1 MKSVKVRHFRMKTI
15 QKSVFGIPGKKL
27 KNGCGVLFLFLGI
40 LSFFVCLL
48 QAFGQDIWFDE
59 VFSVNFIQHSYKEIA
74 ALTGKDVHP
83 PLYYWYLKLFH
94 DIGKVLVPA
103 ASSIVLCKLASM
115 LPFVG
120 IFVYTLTAIRK
131 NFGLHVAGLFWF
143 LIMTMPQ
150 ISNYTVEIRMYSL
163 ALFFITAAF
172 VHSYELVC
180 AFPAQGV
187 SEAER
192 TAEPGAAA
200 GTEETAEPE
209 ATAGTEETAESG
221 VAAGTEEAAEPGAAG
236 SEVISGAVL
245 ASGSVTGEN
254 GLIKWWKRNKH
265 WLLFW
270 VYGILTAYTQYYAC
284 VAVIAIY
291 IALFVFFVVMAH
303 KGKTEKTSCKKTH
316 IYKEQLKEQEAIL
329 TKAPVKGW
337 KAEHTTEQET
347 GRIAGKCIGKVL
359 LCAGLSVLAYLPW
372 LPFFFSQV
380 RTVSSSYW
388 IQPLTW
394 KSIFGC
400 MKYIFLP
407 VSYAVKKNYVL
418 ACVMI
423 LVFGAAFLYSFLM
436 KRKDAR
442 GRFFLLTGLWIAVF
456 TTLIGFVCSIL
467 NRPIFV
473 YRYLIPCLG
482 AMWLVAAVVLW
493 DFIEKNWGILVFV
506 PFLLSGYSNMQGFYG
521 EENKKIVEMK
531 ATQSFLAD
539 FPKDAVVLCNFNHVQ
554 AVTACYLK
562 DSNEIWL
569 YGSNPEDLIAELL
582 PQCRGLEDT
591 TELLQLVKE
600 RDVYFFGSFN
610 SREELLKEWETEG
623 IAYTEEGTYLLE
635 RYYFNVYHLVT
646 NQSHVDP

>member
-1 MKSVKVRHFRMKTI
+1 MKTI

-40 LSFFVCLL
+40 LSFFVCLF

-59 VFSVNFIQHSYKEIA
+59 VFSVNFIQHSYREIA

-172 VHSYELVC
+172 VHSCELVR

-192 TAEPGAAA
+192 TAEPGVAA
-200 GTEETAEPE
+200 GTEETAEP
-209 ATAGTEETAESG
+209 G

-236 SEVISGAVL
+236 SEVTSGAVL

-291 IALFVFFVVMAH
+291 IALFVFFVVKAH

-407 VSYAVKKNYVL
+407 VSYAVKKNYML

-423 LVFGAAFLYSFLM
+423 LFFGAAFLYSFLM

-493 DFIEKNWGILVFV
+493 DFIEKNWGILLFV

-521 EENKKIVEMK
+521 EENKKIAEMK

-591 TELLQLVKE
+591 TELSQLVKE

>member
-1 MKSVKVRHFRMKTI
+1 MKLVKVQHFRMKTI
-15 QKSVFGIPGKKL
+15 QKFVFGIPGKKL
-27 KNGCGVLFLFLGI
+27 KNGCGVLFLFLGS
-40 LSFFVCLL
+40 LSFLVCLL

-74 ALTGKDVHP
+74 VLTGKDVHP
-83 PLYYWYLKLFH
+83 PLYYWYLKFFH

-131 NFGLHVAGLFWF
+131 NFGLHIAGLFWF
-143 LIMTMPQ
+143 LVMTMPQ

-180 AFPAQGV
+180 AFPVQEV
-187 SEAER
+187 SEAKR
-192 TAEPGAAA
+192 
-200 GTEETAEPE
+200 TAEPE
-209 ATAGTEETAESG
+209 AAGTDETAE
-221 VAAGTEEAAEPGAAG
+221 PKAAG
-236 SEVISGAVL
+236 SEVTSGAVL
-245 ASGSVTGEN
+245 TSESVTGEN
-254 GLIKWWKRNKH
+254 GFIKWWKKNKH

-291 IALFVFFVVMAH
+291 IVLFVCFIVMAH
-303 KGKTEKTSCKKTH
+303 KGKTEKTFWKKTH
-316 IYKEQLKEQEAIL
+316 VHKEQSKEQEAI
-329 TKAPVKGW
+329 
-337 KAEHTTEQET
+337 
-347 GRIAGKCIGKVL
+347 IGKVL

-407 VSYAVKKNYVL
+407 VSYTVKKNYVL

-423 LVFGAAFLYSFLM
+423 LFFGAAFLYSFLM
-436 KRKDAR
+436 KRKDAK

-493 DFIEKNWGILVFV
+493 DFIEKNWGILLFV

-562 DSNEIWL
+562 DSNEVWL

-623 IAYTEEGTYLLE
+623 IAYTQEGTYLLE

>member
-59 VFSVNFIQHSYKEIA
+59 VFSVNFIQHSYREIA

-143 LIMTMPQ
+143 LVMTMPQ

-172 VHSYELVC
+172 VHSCELIR
-180 AFPAQGV
+180 AFSAQGV

-192 TAEPGAAA
+192 TAEPEAAA
-200 GTEETAEPE
+200 GTEETAEP
-209 ATAGTEETAESG
+209 G

-236 SEVISGAVL
+236 SEVTSGAVL

-291 IALFVFFVVMAH
+291 IALFVFFVVKAH

-316 IYKEQLKEQEAIL
+316 IHKEQLKEQEAIL

-380 RTVSSSYW
+380 RKVSSSYW

-423 LVFGAAFLYSFLM
+423 LLFGAAFLYSFLM

-493 DFIEKNWGILVFV
+493 DFIEKNWGILLFV

-539 FPKDAVVLCNFNHVQ
+539 FPKDAAVLCNFNHVQ

>member
-131 NFGLHVAGLFWF
+131 NFGLHTAGLFWF

-180 AFPAQGV
+180 AFPAQEI

-192 TAEPGAAA
+192 TAEPGTAA
-200 GTEETAEPE
+200 GTEETAEP
-209 ATAGTEETAESG
+209 
-221 VAAGTEEAAEPGAAG
+221 GAAG
-236 SEVISGAVL
+236 SEVTSGAVL
-245 ASGSVTGEN
+245 TSGSVTGEN
-254 GLIKWWKRNKH
+254 GLIKWWKKNKH

-270 VYGILTAYTQYYAC
+270 GYGILTAYTQYYAC

-291 IALFVFFVVMAH
+291 IALFVFFVVKAH

-316 IYKEQLKEQEAIL
+316 IHKEQLKEQEAIL

-407 VSYAVKKNYVL
+407 VSYAVKKNYML

-423 LVFGAAFLYSFLM
+423 LLFGAAFLYSFLM

-493 DFIEKNWGILVFV
+493 DFIEKNWGILLFV

-521 EENKKIVEMK
+521 EENKKIAEMK

-569 YGSNPEDLIAELL
+569 YGSKPEDLIAELL

-591 TELLQLVKE
+591 TELSQLVKE

>member
-1 MKSVKVRHFRMKTI
+1 MKLVKVQHFRMKTI

-40 LSFFVCLL
+40 LSFFVCLF

-172 VHSYELVC
+172 VHSCELVR

-192 TAEPGAAA
+192 TAEPGVAA
-200 GTEETAEPE
+200 GTEEAAEP
-209 ATAGTEETAESG
+209 G
-221 VAAGTEEAAEPGAAG
+221 VAAGTEEAAEPKAAG
-236 SEVISGAVL
+236 SEVTSGAVL
-245 ASGSVTGEN
+245 VSGSVTGEN

-303 KGKTEKTSCKKTH
+303 KGKTEKTPCKKTH

-423 LVFGAAFLYSFLM
+423 LLFGAAFLYSFLM
-436 KRKDAR
+436 KRKDAK

-493 DFIEKNWGILVFV
+493 DFIEKNWGILLFV

-521 EENKKIVEMK
+521 EENKKIAEMK

-539 FPKDAVVLCNFNHVQ
+539 FPKDAMVLCNFNHVQ

-591 TELLQLVKE
+591 TELSQLVKE

>member
-1 MKSVKVRHFRMKTI
+1 MRII
-15 QKSVFGIPGKKL
+15 QRLIFGTPEEKW
-27 KNGCGVLFLFLGI
+27 KNGCGILFLILGI

-115 LPFVG
+115 LPFAG
-120 IFVYTLTAIRK
+120 IFGYTLTAIRK

-143 LIMTMPQ
+143 LVMTMPQ

-172 VHSYELVC
+172 LHSCELVRV
-180 AFPAQGV
+180 FPV
-187 SEAER
+187 R
-192 TAEPGAAA
+192 K
-200 GTEETAEPE
+200 
-209 ATAGTEETAESG
+209 
-221 VAAGTEEAAEPGAAG
+221 
-236 SEVISGAVL
+236 ISD
-245 ASGSVTGEN
+245 GEN
-254 GLIKWWKRNKH
+254 GLTKCWKDNKH
-265 WLLFW
+265 WVLFW

-291 IALFVFFVVMAH
+291 IAVFVFYAVMVH
-303 KGKTEKTSCKKTH
+303 RSK
-316 IYKEQLKEQEAIL
+316 
-329 TKAPVKGW
+329 
-337 KAEHTTEQET
+337 
-347 GRIAGKCIGKVL
+347 AGKSVCDKVQVNQEQAENRKTIQNEETIQNEVTIQAQNRICARNGIWKVL
-359 LCAGLSVLAYLPW
+359 LCAGLSILAYLPW

-380 RTVSSSYW
+380 RTVSNSYW

-423 LVFGAAFLYSFLM
+423 LIFGAAFLYSFLM
-436 KRKDAR
+436 KRKDAGER
-442 GRFFLLTGLWIAVF
+442 YFLLAGLWIAVF
-456 TTLIGFVCSIL
+456 TTFVGFVCSIL

-493 DFIEKNWGILVFV
+493 DSVEKNWGILLFV
-506 PFLLSGYSNMQGFYG
+506 PFLLAGHSNMQGFYG
-521 EENKKIVEMK
+521 EEHKKIVEME

-539 FPKDAVVLCNFNHVQ
+539 FPEDAVVLCNFDHVQ

-562 DSNEIWL
+562 DSNEIYL
-569 YGSNPEDLIAELL
+569 YGSNPEELIAELL
-582 PQCRGLEDT
+582 PQCRGLEDI
-591 TELLQLVKE
+591 TELPQLVQEK
-600 RDVYFFGSFN
+600 DVYFFGSFN
-610 SREELLKEWETEG
+610 SREDLLKEWETEG
-623 IAYTEEGTYLLE
+623 ITYTEEGTYLLE
-635 RYYFNVYHLVT
+635 RYYFNVYHLVSVR
-646 NQSHVDP
+646 NQVS

>member
-1 MKSVKVRHFRMKTI
+1 MRII
-15 QKSVFGIPGKKL
+15 QRLIFGTPEEKW
-27 KNGCGVLFLFLGI
+27 KNGCGILFLILGI
-40 LSFFVCLL
+40 LSFFVCLF
-48 QAFGQDIWFDE
+48 QAFGQDIWYDE

-172 VHSYELVC
+172 VHSLELVR

-192 TAEPGAAA
+192 TAEPGVAA

-209 ATAGTEETAESG
+209 A
-221 VAAGTEEAAEPGAAG
+221 AG
-236 SEVISGAVL
+236 SEVTSGAAL
-245 ASGSVTGEN
+245 ASRSVTREN
-254 GLIKWWKRNKH
+254 GLIKWWKKNKH

-270 VYGILTAYTQYYAC
+270 GYGILTAYTQYYAC

-291 IALFVFFVVMAH
+291 IAVFIFYAVMAQ
-303 KGKTEKTSCKKTH
+303 KSKTGKSVCEKVQINQEQVENRKT
-316 IYKEQLKEQEAIL
+316 IQNEAAIQNKAAIKEQN
-329 TKAPVKGW
+329 
-337 KAEHTTEQET
+337 
-347 GRIAGKCIGKVL
+347 RIWARNGIGKVL

-407 VSYAVKKNYVL
+407 VSYAVKKNYML

-423 LVFGAAFLYSFLM
+423 LFVGAAFLYSFLM
-436 KRKDAR
+436 KRKEAR

-493 DFIEKNWGILVFV
+493 DFVEKNWGILLFV

>member
-131 NFGLHVAGLFWF
+131 NFGLHIAGLFWF

-172 VHSYELVC
+172 VHSCELVR

-200 GTEETAEPE
+200 GTEETAEP
-209 ATAGTEETAESG
+209 
-221 VAAGTEEAAEPGAAG
+221 GAAG

-245 ASGSVTGEN
+245 TSGSVTGEN
-254 GLIKWWKRNKH
+254 GLIKWWKKNKH

-270 VYGILTAYTQYYAC
+270 GYGILTAYTQYYAC

-291 IALFVFFVVMAH
+291 IAVFVFFVVKAH
-303 KGKTEKTSCKKTH
+303 KGKTEKTSCKKMH
-316 IYKEQLKEQEAIL
+316 IHKEQLKEREAIL

-423 LVFGAAFLYSFLM
+423 LLFGAAFLYSFLM

-493 DFIEKNWGILVFV
+493 DFIEKNWGILLFV

-521 EENKKIVEMK
+521 EENKKIAEMK

-591 TELLQLVKE
+591 TELSQLVKE

-610 SREELLKEWETEG
+610 SREELLKEWETKG

>member
-1 MKSVKVRHFRMKTI
+1 MRII
-15 QKSVFGIPGKKL
+15 QRLILGTPEEKW
-27 KNGCGVLFLFLGI
+27 KNGCGILFLILGI
-40 LSFFVCLL
+40 LSFFVCLF

-74 ALTGKDVHP
+74 VLTGKDVHP

-131 NFGLHVAGLFWF
+131 NLGLHIAGLFWF

-180 AFPAQGV
+180 AFPEQGV

-192 TAEPGAAA
+192 TSEPGAAGTDETVEPEAAGTDETAEPGAAA
-200 GTEETAEPE
+200 GTDET
-209 ATAGTEETAESG
+209 
-221 VAAGTEEAAEPGAAG
+221 AEPGAAG
-236 SEVISGAVL
+236 SEVASGAVL
-245 ASGSVTGEN
+245 TSESVTGEN
-254 GLIKWWKRNKH
+254 GFIKWWKKNKH

-291 IALFVFFVVMAH
+291 IVLFVFFVVMAH

-316 IYKEQLKEQEAIL
+316 IHKEQLKEQEAI
-329 TKAPVKGW
+329 
-337 KAEHTTEQET
+337 
-347 GRIAGKCIGKVL
+347 IGKVL

-380 RTVSSSYW
+380 RTVSNSYW

-407 VSYAVKKNYVL
+407 VSYTVKKNYVL

-423 LVFGAAFLYSFLM
+423 LFFGAAFLYSFLM
-436 KRKDAR
+436 KRKDAK

-493 DFIEKNWGILVFV
+493 DFIEKNWGILLFV

>member
-1 MKSVKVRHFRMKTI
+1 MRII
-15 QKSVFGIPGKKL
+15 QRLIFGTPEEKW
-27 KNGCGVLFLFLGI
+27 KNGCGILFLILGI

-74 ALTGKDVHP
+74 VLTGKDVHP
-83 PLYYWYLKLFH
+83 PLYYWYLKFFH

-143 LIMTMPQ
+143 LVMTMPQ

-192 TAEPGAAA
+192 TAEPGVAA
-200 GTEETAEPE
+200 GTDETAEPK
-209 ATAGTEETAESG
+209 
-221 VAAGTEEAAEPGAAG
+221 AAG
-236 SEVISGAVL
+236 SEVTCGAAL
-245 ASGSVTGEN
+245 TSESVTGEN
-254 GLIKWWKRNKH
+254 GSIKWWKRNKH

-291 IALFVFFVVMAH
+291 IALFVFFVVKVH

-316 IYKEQLKEQEAIL
+316 IYKEQSKEQEAIL

-407 VSYAVKKNYVL
+407 VSYTVKKNYVL

-423 LVFGAAFLYSFLM
+423 LLFGAAFLYSFLM

-493 DFIEKNWGILVFV
+493 DFIEKNWGILLFV

-521 EENKKIVEMK
+521 EENKKIAEMK

>member
-1 MKSVKVRHFRMKTI
+1 MRII
-15 QKSVFGIPGKKL
+15 QRLIFGTPEEKW
-27 KNGCGVLFLFLGI
+27 KNGCGILFLILGI
-40 LSFFVCLL
+40 LSFFVCLF

-131 NFGLHVAGLFWF
+131 NFGLHTAGLFWF

-180 AFPAQGV
+180 AFPAQEI

-192 TAEPGAAA
+192 TAEPGTAA

-209 ATAGTEETAESG
+209 A
-221 VAAGTEEAAEPGAAG
+221 AG
-236 SEVISGAVL
+236 SEVTSGAAL

-254 GLIKWWKRNKH
+254 GLIKGWKKNKH

-270 VYGILTAYTQYYAC
+270 GYGILTAYTQYYAC

-291 IALFVFFVVMAH
+291 IAVFVFFVVKAH

-316 IYKEQLKEQEAIL
+316 IHKEQLKEQEAIL

-423 LVFGAAFLYSFLM
+423 LLFGAAFLYSFLM

-493 DFIEKNWGILVFV
+493 DFIEKNWGILLFV

>member
-1 MKSVKVRHFRMKTI
+1 MKTI
-15 QKSVFGIPGKKL
+15 QKLIFGTPDEKW
-27 KNGCGVLFLFLGI
+27 KNGCGVLFLILGI
-40 LSFFVCLL
+40 LSFFVCLF

-74 ALTGKDVHP
+74 VLTGKDVHP

-94 DIGKVLVPA
+94 DVGKVLVPA
-103 ASSIVLCKLASM
+103 SSSIVLCKLASM

-143 LIMTMPQ
+143 LVMTMPQ

-172 VHSYELVC
+172 VHSCELVQ
-180 AFPAQGV
+180 AFSLREV
-187 SEAER
+187 
-192 TAEPGAAA
+192 T
-200 GTEETAEPE
+200 
-209 ATAGTEETAESG
+209 SG
-221 VAAGTEEAAEPGAAG
+221 VV
-236 SEVISGAVL
+236 S
-245 ASGSVTGEN
+245 ASGSGNGEN
-254 GLIKWWKRNKH
+254 GFIKWWKDNKH
-265 WLLFW
+265 WVLFW

-291 IALFVFFVVMAH
+291 IAVFVFFAIMAY
-303 KGKTEKTSCKKTH
+303 KSKAGKSVCDKVQVH
-316 IYKEQLKEQEAIL
+316 HEQSED
-329 TKAPVKGW
+329 W
-337 KAEHTTEQET
+337 KAIQNEVTIQEQN
-347 GRIAGKCIGKVL
+347 RISARNGIWKVL
-359 LCAGLSVLAYLPW
+359 LCAGLSILAYLPW
-372 LPFFFSQV
+372 LPFFLSQV

-423 LVFGAAFLYSFLM
+423 LIFGAAFLYSFLM
-436 KRKDAR
+436 KRKDA
-442 GRFFLLTGLWIAVF
+442 GERFFLLTGLWIAVF
-456 TTLIGFVCSIL
+456 TTLVGFVCSIL

-493 DFIEKNWGILVFV
+493 DSVEKNWGILLFV
-506 PFLLSGYSNMQGFYG
+506 PFLLAGHSNMQGFYG
-521 EENKKIVEMK
+521 EEHKKIVEME
-531 ATQSFLAD
+531 ATQSFLSD
-539 FPKDAVVLCNFNHVQ
+539 FPEDAVVLCNFDHVQ
-554 AVTACYLK
+554 AVTACFLK
-562 DSNEIWL
+562 DSNEIYL
-569 YGSNPEDLIAELL
+569 YGSNPEELIAELL
-582 PQCRGLEDT
+582 PQCQGLEDI
-591 TELLQLVKE
+591 TELPQLVQEK
-600 RDVYFFGSFN
+600 DVYFFGSFN
-610 SREELLKEWETEG
+610 SRENLLKEWETEG

-635 RYYFNVYHLVT
+635 RYYFNVYHLVSVR
-646 NQSHVDP
+646 NQVSLLSGTAGIPTE

>member
-1 MKSVKVRHFRMKTI
+1 MKTI

-40 LSFFVCLL
+40 LSFFVCLF

-172 VHSYELVC
+172 VHSCELVR

-200 GTEETAEPE
+200 GTEETAEPGV
-209 ATAGTEETAESG
+209 AAGTEETAEP
-221 VAAGTEEAAEPGAAG
+221 EAAG
-236 SEVISGAVL
+236 SEVTSGAVL
-245 ASGSVTGEN
+245 ASRSVTGEN
-254 GLIKWWKRNKH
+254 GLIKWWKKNKH

-291 IALFVFFVVMAH
+291 IALFVFFVVKAH

-423 LVFGAAFLYSFLM
+423 LLFGAAFLYSFLM

-493 DFIEKNWGILVFV
+493 DFIEKNWGILLFV

-521 EENKKIVEMK
+521 EENKKIAEMK
-531 ATQSFLAD
+531 ATQSFLAV
-539 FPKDAVVLCNFNHVQ
+539 FPEDAVVLCNFNHVQ

-591 TELLQLVKE
+591 TELSQLVKE

>member
-1 MKSVKVRHFRMKTI
+1 MRII
-15 QKSVFGIPGKKL
+15 QRLIFGTPEEKW
-27 KNGCGVLFLFLGI
+27 KNGCGILFLILGI
-40 LSFFVCLL
+40 LSFFVCLF

-59 VFSVNFIQHSYKEIA
+59 VFSVNFIQHSYREIA

-143 LIMTMPQ
+143 LVMTMPQ

-172 VHSYELVC
+172 VHSCELVR

-192 TAEPGAAA
+192 TAEPGVA
-200 GTEETAEPE
+200 
-209 ATAGTEETAESG
+209 AGTEETAESG
-221 VAAGTEEAAEPGAAG
+221 VAAGTEEAAEPEAAG
-236 SEVISGAVL
+236 SEVTSGAVL
-245 ASGSVTGEN
+245 TSGSVTGEN
-254 GLIKWWKRNKH
+254 GLIKWWKKNKH

-270 VYGILTAYTQYYAC
+270 GYGILTAYTQYYAC

-291 IALFVFFVVMAH
+291 IALFVFFVVKAH

-316 IYKEQLKEQEAIL
+316 IHKEQLKEQEAIL

-423 LVFGAAFLYSFLM
+423 LLFGAAFLYSFLM

-493 DFIEKNWGILVFV
+493 DFIEKNWGILLFV

-521 EENKKIVEMK
+521 EENKKIAEMK
-531 ATQSFLAD
+531 VTQSFLAD

-591 TELLQLVKE
+591 TELSQLVKE
-600 RDVYFFGSFN
+600 RNVYFFGSFN

>member
-1 MKSVKVRHFRMKTI
+1 MRII
-15 QKSVFGIPGKKL
+15 QRLIFGTPEEKW
-27 KNGCGVLFLFLGI
+27 KNGCGILFLILGI

-143 LIMTMPQ
+143 LVMTMPQ

-172 VHSYELVC
+172 VHSCELVR

-192 TAEPGAAA
+192 TAEPGVTAGTEETAEPGVAVGTEETAESGAAA

-209 ATAGTEETAESG
+209 A
-221 VAAGTEEAAEPGAAG
+221 AG
-236 SEVISGAVL
+236 SEVTSGAVL
-245 ASGSVTGEN
+245 TSGSVTGEN
-254 GLIKWWKRNKH
+254 GLIKWWKKNKH

-270 VYGILTAYTQYYAC
+270 GYGILTAYTQYYAC

-291 IALFVFFVVMAH
+291 IVLFVFFVVMAH
-303 KGKTEKTSCKKTH
+303 KGKTEKPFCKKRH
-316 IYKEQLKEQEAIL
+316 IHKEQSKEQKAIL

-407 VSYAVKKNYVL
+407 VSYTVKKNYVL

-423 LVFGAAFLYSFLM
+423 LFFGAAFLYSFLM
-436 KRKDAR
+436 KRKDAK

-493 DFIEKNWGILVFV
+493 DFIEKNWGILLFV

>member
-1 MKSVKVRHFRMKTI
+1 MKTI
-15 QKSVFGIPGKKL
+15 QKLIFGTLEEKWKK
-27 KNGCGVLFLFLGI
+27 GCGVLFLILGI
-40 LSFFVCLL
+40 LSFFVCLF
-48 QAFGQDIWFDE
+48 QAFGQDIWYDE

-74 ALTGKDVHP
+74 VLTGKDVHP

-115 LPFVG
+115 LPFAG
-120 IFVYTLTAIRK
+120 IFVYTLTAVRK

-143 LIMTMPQ
+143 LVMTMPQ

-172 VHSYELVC
+172 LHSCELVR
-180 AFPAQGV
+180 AFPLRQV
-187 SEAER
+187 SGAKMEAGLGS
-192 TAEPGAAA
+192 TGA
-200 GTEETAEPE
+200 EETARV
-209 ATAGTEETAESG
+209 EETAG
-221 VAAGTEEAAEPGAAG
+221 AEQ
-236 SEVISGAVL
+236 EVTVRT
-245 ASGSVTGEN
+245 ASGFGNDEN
-254 GLIKWWKRNKH
+254 GLTKWWKDNKH

-291 IALFVFFVVMAH
+291 IAVFVFYAVTAH
-303 KGKTEKTSCKKTH
+303 KNK
-316 IYKEQLKEQEAIL
+316 
-329 TKAPVKGW
+329 
-337 KAEHTTEQET
+337 
-347 GRIAGKCIGKVL
+347 IGKVL

-423 LVFGAAFLYSFLM
+423 LIFGAAFLYSFLM
-436 KRKDAR
+436 KRKDAKE
-442 GRFFLLTGLWIAVF
+442 RFFLLTGLWIAVF
-456 TTLIGFVCSIL
+456 TTFVGFVCSIL

-493 DFIEKNWGILVFV
+493 DSVEKNWSILLFV
-506 PFLLSGYSNMQGFYG
+506 PFLLAGHSNMQGFYG
-521 EENKKIVEMK
+521 EEHKKIVEME
-531 ATQSFLAD
+531 ATQSFLSD
-539 FPKDAVVLCNFNHVQ
+539 FPEDAVVLCNFDHVQ

-562 DSNEIWL
+562 DSNEIYL
-569 YGSNPEDLIAELL
+569 YGSNPEELIAELL
-582 PQCRGLEDT
+582 PQCRGLEDI
-591 TELLQLVKE
+591 TELPQLVQEK
-600 RDVYFFGSFN
+600 DIYFFGSFN
-610 SREELLKEWETEG
+610 SREDLLKEWETEG
-623 IAYTEEGTYLLE
+623 ITYTEEGTYLLE
-635 RYYFNVYHLVT
+635 RYYFNVYHLVSVR
-646 NQSHVDP
+646 NQVSLLSGNAGIPTE

>member
-1 MKSVKVRHFRMKTI
+1 MKTI

-59 VFSVNFIQHSYKEIA
+59 VFSVNFIQHSYREIA

-143 LIMTMPQ
+143 LVMTMPQ

-172 VHSYELVC
+172 VHSCELIR
-180 AFPAQGV
+180 AFSAQGV

-200 GTEETAEPE
+200 GTEETAEP
-209 ATAGTEETAESG
+209 G

-236 SEVISGAVL
+236 SEVTSGAVL

-254 GLIKWWKRNKH
+254 GLIKWWKKNKH

-291 IALFVFFVVMAH
+291 IALFVFFVVKAH

-380 RTVSSSYW
+380 QTVSSSYW

-423 LVFGAAFLYSFLM
+423 LLFGAAFLYSFLM

-493 DFIEKNWGILVFV
+493 DFIEKNWGILLFV

-521 EENKKIVEMK
+521 EENKKIAEMK

-591 TELLQLVKE
+591 TELSQLVKE
-600 RDVYFFGSFN
+600 RNVYFFGSFN
-610 SREELLKEWETEG
+610 SREELLKEWEAEG

>member
-1 MKSVKVRHFRMKTI
+1 MRII
-15 QKSVFGIPGKKL
+15 QRLIFGTPEEKW
-27 KNGCGVLFLFLGI
+27 KNGCGILFLILGI

-59 VFSVNFIQHSYKEIA
+59 VFSVNFIQHSYREIA

-131 NFGLHVAGLFWF
+131 NFGLHIAGLFWF

-172 VHSYELVC
+172 VHSCELVR

-192 TAEPGAAA
+192 TAEPGVAA
-200 GTEETAEPE
+200 GTEETAEP
-209 ATAGTEETAESG
+209 G

-236 SEVISGAVL
+236 SEVTSGAVL

-291 IALFVFFVVMAH
+291 IAVFIFYAVMAH
-303 KGKTEKTSCKKTH
+303 KNKTGKSVCEKVQINQEQVENRKT
-316 IYKEQLKEQEAIL
+316 IQNEAAIQN
-329 TKAPVKGW
+329 KVAIKD
-337 KAEHTTEQET
+337 QN
-347 GRIAGKCIGKVL
+347 RICARNGIGKVL

-380 RTVSSSYW
+380 QTVSSSYW

-423 LVFGAAFLYSFLM
+423 LFFGAAFLYSFLM

-493 DFIEKNWGILVFV
+493 DFIEKNWGILLFV

-521 EENKKIVEMK
+521 EENKKIAEMK
-531 ATQSFLAD
+531 VTQSFLAD

-591 TELLQLVKE
+591 TELSQLVKE
-600 RDVYFFGSFN
+600 RNVYFFGSFN

>member
-1 MKSVKVRHFRMKTI
+1 MKLVKVQHFRMKTI

-143 LIMTMPQ
+143 LVMTMPQ

-172 VHSYELVC
+172 VHSCELVR
-180 AFPAQGV
+180 AFPAQEV

-192 TAEPGAAA
+192 TAEPGVAA

-209 ATAGTEETAESG
+209 AAAGTEETAESG
-221 VAAGTEEAAEPGAAG
+221 VAAGTEEAAEPGAAA

-254 GLIKWWKRNKH
+254 GLIKGWKKNKH

-291 IALFVFFVVMAH
+291 IALFVFFVVKAH

-407 VSYAVKKNYVL
+407 VSYAVKKNYML

-423 LVFGAAFLYSFLM
+423 LLFGAAFLYSFLM

-493 DFIEKNWGILVFV
+493 DFVEKNWGILLFV

>member
-1 MKSVKVRHFRMKTI
+1 MKTI

-40 LSFFVCLL
+40 LSFFVCLF

-172 VHSYELVC
+172 VHSCELVR

-192 TAEPGAAA
+192 TAEPGVAA
-200 GTEETAEPE
+200 GTEETAEPGV
-209 ATAGTEETAESG
+209 AAGTEETAESG
-221 VAAGTEEAAEPGAAG
+221 VAAGTEETAEPEAAG
-236 SEVISGAVL
+236 SEVTSGAVL
-245 ASGSVTGEN
+245 TSGSVTGEN
-254 GLIKWWKRNKH
+254 GLIKWWKKNKH

-270 VYGILTAYTQYYAC
+270 GYGILTAYTQYYAC

-291 IALFVFFVVMAH
+291 IAVFIFYAVMAH

-316 IYKEQLKEQEAIL
+316 IHKEQLKEQEAIL

-359 LCAGLSVLAYLPW
+359 ICAGLSVLAYLPW

-423 LVFGAAFLYSFLM
+423 LLFGAAFLYSFLM

-521 EENKKIVEMK
+521 EENKKIAEMK

-591 TELLQLVKE
+591 TELSQLVKE

>member
-59 VFSVNFIQHSYKEIA
+59 VFSVNFIQHSYREIA

-143 LIMTMPQ
+143 LVMTMPQ

-172 VHSYELVC
+172 VHSCELIR
-180 AFPAQGV
+180 AFSAQGV

-200 GTEETAEPE
+200 GTEETAEP
-209 ATAGTEETAESG
+209 G

-236 SEVISGAVL
+236 SEVTSGAVL

-254 GLIKWWKRNKH
+254 GLIKWWKKNKH

-291 IALFVFFVVMAH
+291 IALFVFFVVKAH

-380 RTVSSSYW
+380 QTVSSSYW

-423 LVFGAAFLYSFLM
+423 LLFGAAFLYSFLM

-493 DFIEKNWGILVFV
+493 DFIEKNWGILLFV

-521 EENKKIVEMK
+521 EENKKIAEMK

-591 TELLQLVKE
+591 TELSQLVKE
-600 RDVYFFGSFN
+600 RNVYFFGSFN
-610 SREELLKEWETEG
+610 SREELLKEWEAEG

>member
-1 MKSVKVRHFRMKTI
+1 MKLVKVQHFRMKTI

-40 LSFFVCLL
+40 LSFFVCLF

-115 LPFVG
+115 LPFAG

-200 GTEETAEPE
+200 GTEETAEPG
-209 ATAGTEETAESG
+209 AAAGIEET
-221 VAAGTEEAAEPGAAG
+221 AEPGAAG

-254 GLIKWWKRNKH
+254 GLIKGWKKNKH

-291 IALFVFFVVMAH
+291 IAVFIFYAVMAH
-303 KGKTEKTSCKKTH
+303 KNKTGKSVCEKVQINQEQVENRKT
-316 IYKEQLKEQEAIL
+316 IQNEAAIQNKVAIKEQN
-329 TKAPVKGW
+329 
-337 KAEHTTEQET
+337 
-347 GRIAGKCIGKVL
+347 RICARNGIGKVL

-423 LVFGAAFLYSFLM
+423 LFFGAAFLYSFLM
-436 KRKDAR
+436 KKKDAR

-493 DFIEKNWGILVFV
+493 DFVEKNWGILLFV

>member
-1 MKSVKVRHFRMKTI
+1 MRII
-15 QKSVFGIPGKKL
+15 QRLIFGTPEEKW
-27 KNGCGVLFLFLGI
+27 KNGCGILFLILGI

-59 VFSVNFIQHSYKEIA
+59 VFSVNFIQHSYREIA

-143 LIMTMPQ
+143 LVMTMPQ

-172 VHSYELVC
+172 VHSCELVR
-180 AFPAQGV
+180 AFPVQEV
-187 SEAER
+187 SEAE
-192 TAEPGAAA
+192 GAAA
-200 GTEETAEPE
+200 GIEETAEP
-209 ATAGTEETAESG
+209 G

-236 SEVISGAVL
+236 SEVTSGAAL
-245 ASGSVTGEN
+245 ASGSGTGEN

-270 VYGILTAYTQYYAC
+270 GYGILTAYTQYYAC

-291 IALFVFFVVMAH
+291 IVLFVFFVVMAH

-316 IYKEQLKEQEAIL
+316 IHKEQLKEQEAIQ
-329 TKAPVKGW
+329 TKVPAKGW
-337 KAEHTTEQET
+337 RAEHTTEQET

-493 DFIEKNWGILVFV
+493 DFVEKNWGILLFV

-591 TELLQLVKE
+591 TELLRLVKE

>member
-1 MKSVKVRHFRMKTI
+1 MRII
-15 QKSVFGIPGKKL
+15 QRLIFGTPEEKW
-27 KNGCGVLFLFLGI
+27 KNGCGILFLILGI

-143 LIMTMPQ
+143 LVMTMPQ

-172 VHSYELVC
+172 VHSCELVR
-180 AFPAQGV
+180 AFPAQEV

-192 TAEPGAAA
+192 TAEPGVAA

-209 ATAGTEETAESG
+209 AAAGTEETAESG
-221 VAAGTEEAAEPGAAG
+221 VAAGTEEAAEPGAAA

-254 GLIKWWKRNKH
+254 GLIKGWKKNKH

-291 IALFVFFVVMAH
+291 IALFVFFVVKAH

-407 VSYAVKKNYVL
+407 VSYAVKKNYML

-423 LVFGAAFLYSFLM
+423 LLFGAAFLYSFLM

-493 DFIEKNWGILVFV
+493 DFVEKNWGILLFV

>member
-1 MKSVKVRHFRMKTI
+1 MRII
-15 QKSVFGIPGKKL
+15 QRLIFGTPEEKW
-27 KNGCGVLFLFLGI
+27 KNGCGILFLILGI

-74 ALTGKDVHP
+74 VLTGKDVHP
-83 PLYYWYLKLFH
+83 PLYYWYLKFFH

-143 LIMTMPQ
+143 LVMTMPQ

-192 TAEPGAAA
+192 TAEPG
-200 GTEETAEPE
+200 
-209 ATAGTEETAESG
+209 
-221 VAAGTEEAAEPGAAG
+221 VAAGTDETAEPGAAAGTDETAEPKAAG
-236 SEVISGAVL
+236 SEVTCGAAL
-245 ASGSVTGEN
+245 TSESVTGEN
-254 GLIKWWKRNKH
+254 GSIKWWKKNKH

-270 VYGILTAYTQYYAC
+270 GYGILTAYIQYYAC

-291 IALFVFFVVMAH
+291 IALFVFFVVKAH

-407 VSYAVKKNYVL
+407 VSYAVKKNYML

-423 LVFGAAFLYSFLM
+423 LLFGAAFLYSFLM

-493 DFIEKNWGILVFV
+493 DFVEKNWGILLFV

>member
-1 MKSVKVRHFRMKTI
+1 MRII
-15 QKSVFGIPGKKL
+15 QRLIFGTPEEKW
-27 KNGCGVLFLFLGI
+27 KNGCGILFLILGI
-40 LSFFVCLL
+40 LSFFVCLF

-120 IFVYTLTAIRK
+120 IFVYTLTVIRK

-143 LIMTMPQ
+143 LVMTMPQ

-172 VHSYELVC
+172 VHSCELVR

-192 TAEPGAAA
+192 TAEPGVAAGTEETAEPGVAA

-209 ATAGTEETAESG
+209 A
-221 VAAGTEEAAEPGAAG
+221 AG
-236 SEVISGAVL
+236 SEVTSRAVL
-245 ASGSVTGEN
+245 TSGSVTGEN

-291 IALFVFFVVMAH
+291 IALFVFFVVKAH

-316 IYKEQLKEQEAIL
+316 IHKEQLKEQEAIL

-423 LVFGAAFLYSFLM
+423 LLFGAAFLYSFLM

-493 DFIEKNWGILVFV
+493 DFIEKNWGILLFV

-521 EENKKIVEMK
+521 EENKKIAEMK

-591 TELLQLVKE
+591 TELSQLVKE

>member
-143 LIMTMPQ
+143 LVMTMPQ

-172 VHSYELVC
+172 VHSCELVC

-192 TAEPGAAA
+192 TAEPGVAA
-200 GTEETAEPE
+200 GTEETAEP
-209 ATAGTEETAESG
+209 G
-221 VAAGTEEAAEPGAAG
+221 VAAGTEETAEPGAAG

-291 IALFVFFVVMAH
+291 IALFVFFVVKAH

-316 IYKEQLKEQEAIL
+316 IHKEQLKEREAIL

-423 LVFGAAFLYSFLM
+423 LLFGAAFLYSFLM

-493 DFIEKNWGILVFV
+493 DFIEKNWGILLFV

-521 EENKKIVEMK
+521 EENKKIAEMK